1 MSFNGTI
8 HGKELVVI
16 KMGRQGGRGSC
27 NQRTHPIQLKIYVA
41 STYAQITRAQL
52 FGIMVSMV
60 KSLQS
65 VVRLC

>member
-8 HGKELVVI
+8 HGMQLVKL
-16 KMGRQGGRGSC
+16 KMGRQGGRRSC

-52 FGIMVSMV
+52 FGIIVSMV
-60 KSLQS
+60 ISLHHTM
-65 VVRLC
+65 LD